1 MNKKKKQ
8 IIFLIILIILL
19 FIINYPWIDNLL
31 IKNFENINKEDFI
44 VKRIIDG
51 DTIVVGEDLRVRLLG
66 INCPEKGEKYYQE
79 AKEFLEMIILNKTIF
94 IEFFG
99 KDLYYRELGFVF
111 LDGKNVNLELVD
123 EGYANFYF
131 PSGRDKYYNKFTS
144 NWEHC
149 IANNKNLCEKSQN
162 QCANCIKLKK
172 FDYQNQE
179 IIFYNKCNFDCDLN
193 DWIIKDEGRKKFV
206 FQNFILDENKE
217 VKIIVRKGIENE
229 NVLFWEGEDY
239 VWTATGDT
247 LFLRDEEGKLVLWEN
262 Y

>member
-8 IIFLIILIILL
+8 IILLLILIILL
-19 FIINYPWIDNLL
+19 FIINCPWIDNFL

-94 IEFFG
+94 IEFFE

-111 LDGKNVNLELVD
+111 LDGKNVNLELVG
-123 EGYANFYF
+123 EGLANVYVLDNKLYEKEL
-131 PSGRDKYYNKFTS
+131 RDVWS
-144 NWEHC
+144 EC
-149 IANNKNLCEKSQN
+149 IKKEKNLCEKSEN
-162 QCANCIKLKK
+162 KCVNCIKLKK
-172 FDYQNQE
+172 FDYKNQKV
-179 IIFYNKCNFDCDLN
+179 ILYNKCEFDCNLN
-193 DWIIKDEGRKKFV
+193 EWTIKDEGRKKFV
-206 FQNFILDENKE
+206 FQDFVLNKNKE
-217 VKIIVRKGIENE
+217 IKIIVGEGIDSE
-229 NVLFWEGEDY
+229 NVLFWGGEDY
-239 VWTATGDT
+239 VWTKTGDT
-247 LFLRDEEGKLVLWEN
+247 LFLRDKENKLVLWES